1 MKLTRKHIQTLALL
15 SSIRWYNIL
24 LIALAQYLT
33 AFFVYNSYPYNA
45 LVFFD
50 LKLHLLVLCTLLI
63 VAAGFLVNDFYDFN
77 RDMITRPKI
86 TLFQQYISK
95 DLRIRLYFLLN
106 TLGLIFAFIGSFQI
120 FLFFATLSFL
130 LWFYPHKLKKFP
142 VLKEFTA
149 TLLSISCFFSISF
162 HYGYIPT
169 EIIYYG
175 FYFFIL
181 LFTRQIIKGREEI
194 KGELILNS
202 LSLSGLLGD
211 KNSRL
216 FIRVSIIFQ
225 VVFSIFITQQFYP
238 ANWLYFIFF
247 SNLILIGVFFWLSKL
262 RPAEFYILHFV
273 YKMLIGLGIFN
284 LIFFSF

>member
-1 MKLTRKHIQTLALL
+1 MNFTRKHIQTLALL
-15 SSIRWYNIL
+15 SSIRWYNIV

-33 AFFVYNSYPYNA
+33 AFFVYNSYPFSA

-63 VAAGFLVNDFYDFN
+63 VAAGFLINDFYDFK
-77 RDMITRPKI
+77 RDMIIRPKI
-86 TLFQQYISK
+86 TLFQQFISK
-95 DLRIRLYFLLN
+95 DLRVRLYFLFN
-106 TLGLIFAFIGSFQI
+106 TLGLILAFIGSFQI

-142 VLKEFTA
+142 TLKEFTA

-181 LFTRQIIKGREEI
+181 LFTRQVIKGREEI
-194 KGELILNS
+194 KVEKILNS

-216 FIRVSIIFQ
+216 FIRVSIVFQ
-225 VVFSIFITQQFYP
+225 VIISIFTTHEFYP

-262 RPAEFYILHFV
+262 RPAEYYILHFV

-284 LIFFSF
+284 LVFFSF

>member
-1 MKLTRKHIQTLALL
+1 MNFTRKHIQTLALL
-15 SSIRWYNIL
+15 SSIRWYNIV

-33 AFFVYNSYPYNA
+33 AFFVYNSYPFSA

-63 VAAGFLVNDFYDFN
+63 VAAGFLINDFYDFK
-77 RDMITRPKI
+77 RDMIIRPKI
-86 TLFQQYISK
+86 TLFQQFISK
-95 DLRIRLYFLLN
+95 DLRVRLYFLFN
-106 TLGLIFAFIGSFQI
+106 TLGLILAFIGSFQI

-142 VLKEFTA
+142 ILKEFTA

-181 LFTRQIIKGREEI
+181 LFTRQVIKGREEI
-194 KGELILNS
+194 KVEKILNS

-216 FIRVSIIFQ
+216 FIRVSIVFQ
-225 VVFSIFITQQFYP
+225 VIISIFTTHEFYP

-262 RPAEFYILHFV
+262 RPAEYYILHFV

-284 LIFFSF
+284 LVFFSF